1 MRKLSSA
8 LRIAL
13 LKHYEYGFSA
23 NSKYVELCELCDNRK
38 AHTLGYQG
46 CSNCNRAR
54 AYVLWL
60 DTEGKPINAHGGGI
74 FYSKTTAKCSYLKLL
89 T

>member
-1 MRKLSSA
+1 MGITLVYWLAVLMKVYRTAGEVAPRDTAANSPNQLSSIDS
-8 LRIAL
+8 LYL
-13 LKHYEYGFSA
+13 
-23 NSKYVELCELCDNRK
+23 SKGNFYP
-38 AHTLGYQG
+38 GQ
-46 CSNCNRAR
+46 
-54 AYVLWL
+54 LWL